1 MDSRPGLTRPAGEGG
16 CICIVATSA
25 PSPDPEPVH
34 ETALAAEIL
43 KIARASAEANG
54 GGRLTAVSIVV
65 GELSAVEPDLIAF
78 AWEAVTSG
86 TDAAGSTLEV
96 EFRRARQICRVC
108 GDVAERAAGS
118 WLRLCP
124 RCQEPLRVEGGDELD
139 VARVTFEEMEA

>member
-1 MDSRPGLTRPAGEGG
+1 M
-16 CICIVATSA
+16 
-25 PSPDPEPVH
+25 H

-43 KIARASAEANG
+43 KIARASAAANG

-65 GELSAVEPDLIAF
+65 GELSAVEPSLIAF

-86 TDAAGSTLEV
+86 TDDAGSTLEV
-96 EFRRARQICRVC
+96 EFRPARQTCRVC
-108 GDVAERAAGS
+108 GDVPERAAGS

-139 VARVTFEEMEA
+139 VARVTFEEIEA

>member
-1 MDSRPGLTRPAGEGG
+1 M
-16 CICIVATSA
+16 ATPLA
-25 PSPDPEPVH
+25 TPDPEPVH

-43 KIARASAEANG
+43 KIARASAAANG

-65 GELSAVEPDLIAF
+65 GELSAVEPSLIAF

-86 TDAAGSTLEV
+86 TDDAGSKLEV
-96 EFRRARQICRVC
+96 EFRPARQTCRVC
-108 GDVAERAAGS
+108 GNVPERAAGS

>member
-1 MDSRPGLTRPAGEGG
+1 MPDAVGEGG
-16 CICIVATSA
+16 CICIVATPVRTPA
-25 PSPDPEPVH
+25 PKPVH

-43 KIARASAEANG
+43 KIARAAAGANG

-78 AWEAVTSG
+78 AWEAVTQG
-86 TDAAGSTLEV
+86 TDDAGSTLEV
-96 EFRRARQICRVC
+96 EFRPARQTCGVC

>member
-1 MDSRPGLTRPAGEGG
+1 M
-16 CICIVATSA
+16 
-25 PSPDPEPVH
+25 H

-86 TDAAGSTLEV
+86 TDDAGSTLEV
-96 EFRRARQICRVC
+96 EFRPARQTCRVC
-108 GDVAERAAGS
+108 GDVPERAPGS

-139 VARVTFEEMEA
+139 VARVTFEEIEA

>member
-1 MDSRPGLTRPAGEGG
+1 
-16 CICIVATSA
+16 VATPLA
-25 PSPDPEPVH
+25 TPDPEPVH

-43 KIARASAEANG
+43 KIARASAAANG

-65 GELSAVEPDLIAF
+65 GELSAVEPSLIAF

-86 TDAAGSTLEV
+86 TDDAGSKLEV
-96 EFRRARQICRVC
+96 EFRPARQTCRVC
-108 GDVAERAAGS
+108 GNVPERAAGS

-139 VARVTFEEMEA
+139 VARVTFEEIEA